1 MSAAGREQPV
11 KKDNYWSPYL
21 TGTMLGL
28 TLLASFYGA
37 GRGLGAS
44 GAFSLASG
52 VGVNAVAPGYA
63 RGLSYFSRYLDLP
76 QPLLDWGL
84 FLIAGVFLGALAGAL
99 ASRNFKFMLDKAASM
114 TVRTRLFTAFFGGV
128 LIGFAS
134 RLARGCTSGVALTGG
149 SQLALAGW
157 VFVIAMFA
165 SGFLF
170 AALFRRYWS

>member
-1 MSAAGREQPV
+1 M
-11 KKDNYWSPYL
+11 KKETYWSPYV
-21 TGTMLGL
+21 TGTILGL
-28 TLLASFYGA
+28 TLLASFYAA

-44 GAFSLASG
+44 GAFSLAAG
-52 VGVNAVAPGYA
+52 VGTNAVAPGYA
-63 RGLSYFSRYLDLP
+63 GSLQYFSRYLDLP
-76 QPLLDWGL
+76 HPLLDWGL
-84 FLIAGVFLGALAGAL
+84 FLIIGVFLGALAGAL
-99 ASRNFKFMLDKAASM
+99 ASMNFRFMFDKGASM
-114 TVRTRLFTAFFGGV
+114 SVRTRVFSAFGGGM
-128 LIGFAS
+128 LIGFAA

>member
-1 MSAAGREQPV
+1 M
-11 KKDNYWSPYL
+11 KKGPYWSPYVA
-21 TGTMLGL
+21 GTILGL
-28 TLLASFYGA
+28 TLLASLYGA

-44 GAFSLASG
+44 GPFSLVAG
-52 VGVNAVAPGYA
+52 VGVNAAAPGYA
-63 RGLSYFSRYLDLP
+63 GSLKYFSRYLELP
-76 QPLLDWGL
+76 HPLLDWGL
-84 FLIAGVFLGALAGAL
+84 FLLIGVFLGALAGAL
-99 ASRNFKFMLDKAASM
+99 ASRNFKLMLDKGASM
-114 TVRTRLFTAFFGGV
+114 TVRTRVFTAFGGGV
-128 LIGFAS
+128 LIGFAA

>member
-1 MSAAGREQPV
+1 M
-11 KKDNYWSPYL
+11 KKNKYWSPYI
-21 TGTMLGL
+21 TGTILGL
-28 TLLASFYGA
+28 TLLTSFYVA

-44 GAFSLASG
+44 GAFSLATG

-63 RGLSYFSRYLDLP
+63 GSLSYFSRYLDHP

-84 FLIAGVFLGALAGAL
+84 FLIVGVFLGALAGAL
-99 ASRNFKFMLDKAASM
+99 ASRNFKLMLDKGASM
-114 TVRTRLFTAFFGGV
+114 TVRTRLFTAFFGGA

-157 VFVIAMFA
+157 VFAIAMFA

>member
-1 MSAAGREQPV
+1 MKHES
-11 KKDNYWSPYL
+11 YWSPYVAGSL
-21 TGTMLGL
+21 LGL
-28 TLLASFYGA
+28 ALLAAFYVA

-44 GAFSLASG
+44 GSFSLVAG

-63 RGLSYFSRYLDLP
+63 GSLTYFSRYLDLP

-84 FLIAGVFLGALAGAL
+84 FLLVGVFLGGLTGAL
-99 ASRNFKFMLDKAASM
+99 ASRTFRLRLDKAASM
-114 TVRTRLFTAFFGGV
+114 TVTTRIFTAFGGGA
-128 LIGFAS
+128 LIGFAA

-149 SQLALAGW
+149 AQLALAGW

>member
-1 MSAAGREQPV
+1 M
-11 KKDNYWSPYL
+11 KKDKYWSPYI
-21 TGTMLGL
+21 TGIMLGL

-44 GAFSLASG
+44 GAFSLAAG

-63 RGLSYFSRYLDLP
+63 GGLSYFSRYLDHP
-76 QPLLDWGL
+76 WPLLDWGL
-84 FLIAGVFLGALAGAL
+84 FLIVGVFLGALAGAL
-99 ASRNFKFMLDKAASM
+99 ASRNFKLIFDKAASM
-114 TVRTRLFTAFFGGV
+114 TVRTRLLTVFFGGV
-128 LIGFAS
+128 LIGFAA

-165 SGFLF
+165 SGFIF

>member
-1 MSAAGREQPV
+1 M
-11 KKDNYWSPYL
+11 KKQGYWSPYV
-21 TGTMLGL
+21 TGTILGL

-44 GAFSLASG
+44 GPFSLVAG
-52 VGVNAVAPGYA
+52 VGTNAVAPGYA
-63 RGLSYFSRYLDLP
+63 GSLSYFSRYLDHP
-76 QPLLDWGL
+76 RPLLDWGL
-84 FLIAGVFLGALAGAL
+84 FLIIGVFLGALAGSL
-99 ASRNFKFMLDKAASM
+99 ASRNFKVMLDKGASM
-114 TVRTRLFTAFFGGV
+114 SVGARVMTAFGGGM
-128 LIGFAS
+128 LIGFAA